1 MKGVL
6 YRRRALFSCAAALA
20 AMLSVSG
27 CATYQQK
34 VQATVDNSKAAI
46 DAAKAAGAEQFAP
59 QTIKSAEDNLAQAQQ
74 LLDIGKLQG
83 AQSSAQRALADS
95 QLAQEQAQTAKLNTQ
110 IEGLRQEIAALSQ

>member
-110 IEGLRQEIAALSQ
+110 IEGLRQEIAALTQ